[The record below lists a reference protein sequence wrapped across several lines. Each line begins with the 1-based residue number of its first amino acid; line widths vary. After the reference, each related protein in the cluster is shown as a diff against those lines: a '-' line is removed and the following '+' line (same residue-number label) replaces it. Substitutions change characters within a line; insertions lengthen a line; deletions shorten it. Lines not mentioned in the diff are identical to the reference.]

1 MSAALLACIYSASIL
16 HMLQTLLLFHLFSS
30 FFICVRYFMHEAI
43 QRVRLPSLKLLLSK
57 HPSNMKSQSLGVGGH
72 KIAGKSRRY

>member
-30 FFICVRYFMHEAI
+30 ACVTLCMKHEAI
-43 QRVRLPSLKLLLSK
+43 QRVRLPYLKLMYYQASIR
-57 HPSNMKSQSLGVGGH
+57 QT
-72 KIAGKSRRY
+72 